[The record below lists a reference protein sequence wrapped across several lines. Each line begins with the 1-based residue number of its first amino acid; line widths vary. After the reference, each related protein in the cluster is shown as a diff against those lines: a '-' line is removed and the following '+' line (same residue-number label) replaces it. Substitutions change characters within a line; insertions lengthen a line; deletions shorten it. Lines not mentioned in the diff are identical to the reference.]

1 MAQRAWTDEF
11 LNRMRL
17 IGDEPAD
24 QLVQQ
29 LFAEHQVNA
38 VNAMMRTL
46 VENDK
51 IPSGSSIPKNLREFL
66 QSVAVL
72 PPWADAKKVRLGEEL
87 FWQHGPAIVLILFC
101 YSLPFCYAARQEA
114 HALALTGRLSK
125 APNRRVT
132 ETAQMLIDVMA
143 SGGLLGSGTGVR
155 TAQKVRLMHAGV
167 RFQILAS
174 NEWNTEQF
182 NCPLNQED
190 LAGTLMSFSVIGLD
204 GLRKLDISVS
214 EAEAEAYLHC
224 WNVIGHILGVLDD
237 LLPVDLED
245 AVAFTNAFRNR
256 QFAGCEEGR
265 LMTKALLDMM
275 AHILPGNIF
284 DFIPHA
290 FANFFLEQK
299 TAQLLGIPAVPFDR
313 ELLLPLE
320 LSNVIADD
328 FVDSSGWMRKLVEL
342 VSRHLLESLE
352 LVARGGNRPSFRI
365 PKRLWQGWRR
375 DTDPQMNLYLAIKK
389 AVSFVVEWL
398 QRRWG

>member
-1 MAQRAWTDEF
+1 
-11 LNRMRL
+11 
-17 IGDEPAD
+17 
-24 QLVQQ
+24 
-29 LFAEHQVNA
+29 
-38 VNAMMRTL
+38 
-46 VENDK
+46 
-51 IPSGSSIPKNLREFL
+51 
-66 QSVAVL
+66 
-72 PPWADAKKVRLGEEL
+72 
-87 FWQHGPAIVLILFC
+87 
-101 YSLPFCYAARQEA
+101 
-114 HALALTGRLSK
+114 
-125 APNRRVT
+125 
-132 ETAQMLIDVMA
+132 
-143 SGGLLGSGTGVR
+143 
-155 TAQKVRLMHAGV
+155 
-167 RFQILAS
+167 
-174 NEWNTEQF
+174 
-182 NCPLNQED
+182 
-190 LAGTLMSFSVIGLD
+190 
-204 GLRKLDISVS
+204 
-214 EAEAEAYLHC
+214 
-224 WNVIGHILGVLDD
+224 
-237 LLPVDLED
+237 
-245 AVAFTNAFRNR
+245 
-256 QFAGCEEGR
+256 
-265 LMTKALLDMM
+265 MTKALLDMM